1 MDNLK
6 TPGAA
11 HRSRN
16 SQHGQR
22 SDAGQNPDQYIAAKR
37 REAVEKV
44 MAVFQER
51 LAKQLDTISYAL
63 ESSCASGAAHD
74 GHGLS
79 SGGGSSR
86 RPPARKRQL
95 NDDGDDQS
103 DSASGG
109 PGKDQDKGG
118 NKRARTDGDKGPHF
132 ACPYFKHDP
141 TRYGCQRSCSG
152 PGWSSIHRLK

>member
-1 MDNLK
+1 MDNPK

-11 HRSRN
+11 HRSSK
-16 SQHGQR
+16 SQLGQR
-22 SDAGQNPDQYIAAKR
+22 SNAGQDPDQYIAAKR
-37 REAVEKV
+37 REAVERV

-63 ESSCASGAAHD
+63 ESSCAYGAAHD
-74 GHGLS
+74 SNDLGS
-79 SGGGSSR
+79 ESGSSR

-95 NDDGDDQS
+95 DDDDQS
-103 DSASGG
+103 NSAPGG
-109 PGKDQDKGG
+109 PGEDQDKGG
-118 NKRARTDGDKGPHF
+118 NKRAKTDGEKGPHF

-141 TRYGCQRSCSG
+141 KRYGCQRSCSG